1 MAYIEDRRKWPFE
14 NSIFSTWPRDLYG
27 RIAVWGRSKE
37 SICVMNVIANS
48 TAFVMWGA
56 LIILN
61 LPAVRPLTWGLGQVN
76 VRDVVREKDPNS
88 AKAAIAASPEAKAT
102 GTAREATGLP
112 LDATSYSRVAGFVGT
127 IVMASFLWALSN
139 IIVYKG
145 IRSGWH

>member
-1 MAYIEDRRKWPFE
+1 
-14 NSIFSTWPRDLYG
+14 
-27 RIAVWGRSKE
+27 
-37 SICVMNVIANS
+37 MNVIENS
-48 TAFVMWGA
+48 TAFVMWGS

-61 LPAVRPLTWGLGQVN
+61 LATIRLLTWGLGPVN
-76 VRDVVREKDPNS
+76 VRDVLREKDPNA
-88 AKAAIAASPEAKAT
+88 AKAAIAVSLEAKAT
-102 GTAREATGLP
+102 GTAEEATGLP